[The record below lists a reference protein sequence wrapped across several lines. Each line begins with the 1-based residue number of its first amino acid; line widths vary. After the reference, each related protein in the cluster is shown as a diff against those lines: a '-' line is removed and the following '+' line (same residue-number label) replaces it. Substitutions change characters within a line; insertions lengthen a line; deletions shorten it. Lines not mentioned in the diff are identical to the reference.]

1 MCRDA
6 DNDTYVAEQVA
17 ASQQEVAELRE
28 AKCRLE
34 RELEEVRRQVR
45 DQDTIMAAVGRQRQ
59 SMGVWLTTLK
69 QQQQQQQAP
78 PPVPEMQPE
87 MRQPEMEGNN
97 TWRDEER
104 QRLLRRTERAE
115 YLLSTLSQV
124 VMTTPDFQEPSAL
137 PG

>member
-17 ASQQEVAELRE
+17 ASRQEVAELRE